1 MVNEVIKKIETQQ
14 SKLTKKSHAYWVG
27 EHLKDICKSTP
38 EQAELILHDLDNPDM
53 SIVKA
58 EKKISEYARKNGNG
72 CGGGPGSE
80 VDNILREFYGL
91 APASA
96 NTQKVEEESAEIFDL
111 ADFFQ

>member
-1 MVNEVIKKIETQQ
+1 MVNEVIKKIEEQQ
-14 SKLTKKSHAYWVG
+14 KKLTKNSHAYWVG

-38 EQAELILHDLDNPDM
+38 EQAELILRDLDNPDM

-91 APASA
+91 APASGSLV
-96 NTQKVEEESAEIFDL
+96 VEAEKSDIIDL
-111 ADFFQ
+111 ADFFG